1 MNRFPI
7 LILTL
12 LAVGTLAVHAG
23 EGGEEAAVR
32 QAVLDYVEGVYEV
45 DPARIERSFHPELA
59 KRGFGRRS
67 AEDEYQELVMTFDQL
82 VELARTYNTD
92 GEIPA
97 DARKEIVVYEVLDQT
112 ASAKLIADWGID
124 YVHLAKYGGRWK
136 IVNVLWQ
143 THPPE

>member
-1 MNRFPI
+1 MNRFSI

-12 LAVGTLAVHAG
+12 LVLGAPIVQAG
-23 EGGEEAAVR
+23 EDGDEAAVR
-32 QAVLDYVEGVYEV
+32 QAVLDYVEAVYDV

-67 AEDEYQELVMTFDQL
+67 AADEYRELEMTFDQL

-97 DARKEIVVYEVLDQT
+97 DAKKEVVVYEVLDQT

-124 YVHLAKYGGRWK
+124 YVHLAKYDGRWK
-136 IVNVLWQ
+136 IVHVLWQ